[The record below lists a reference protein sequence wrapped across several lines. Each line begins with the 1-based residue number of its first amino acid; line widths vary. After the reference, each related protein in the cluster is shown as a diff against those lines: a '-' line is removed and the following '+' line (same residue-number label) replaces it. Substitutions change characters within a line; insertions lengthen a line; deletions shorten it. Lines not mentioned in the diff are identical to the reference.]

1 MPLTLAPGETRRI
14 VLLLGQ
20 GDDEAHARDLIR
32 RFGQPDGARAARAA
46 VARAWTQTLDT
57 VQVRTPDDSFDVMMN
72 TWLLYQTLS
81 CRIHARSGYFQP
93 GGAFGFR
100 DQLQDVLALCT
111 ARPDLTRAHLL
122 RSAGR
127 QFVEGDVQHWWHEP
141 SGRGL
146 RSRCSDDL
154 LWLPYVTAQYI
165 AHTGDLDVLE
175 ERAPFLTGTVLT
187 PGVHESYELPR
198 VGPEEGTLFE
208 HCVRAIGKA
217 STSGVHGLPLFGTGD
232 WNDGMNRVGE
242 QGQGESTWLGF
253 FLHVVLTEFAAI
265 CDTRRDRTR
274 ASRYRAEAA
283 RLASSLEA
291 AWDGEWF
298 RRGYYDDG
306 TPLGSAHNDECRID
320 SIAQSWAVI
329 SRAVPRRLAEHAVD
343 SVSRLLVLR
352 GLRAALL
359 LTPPFDISAQQPGYI
374 KGYPPGIREN
384 GGQYTHAAAWLVMAL
399 AELDRGDEAME
410 LFHLLN
416 PVNHARTAAD
426 VERYKIEPYV
436 VAGDVYSNP
445 SHPGR
450 GGWSWYTGSAGWM
463 YRVGLERLLGLRRHG
478 ATLAIDPCVPAMW
491 PGFQVHWRVGE
502 TQYLI
507 DVANPAPAPRRRRA
521 GDARRRAGRSRRD
534 PDRRRRPL
542 APDPCGARAPALT
555 AGGDHARYPLC
566 AAGCSGGRHQPA
578 GGGLNAGDFLAR
590 RVLW

>member
-1 MPLTLAPGETRRI
+1 M
-14 VLLLGQ
+14 
-20 GDDEAHARDLIR
+20 
-32 RFGQPDGARAARAA
+32 
-46 VARAWTQTLDT
+46 
-57 VQVRTPDDSFDVMMN
+57 
-72 TWLLYQTLS
+72 
-81 CRIHARSGYFQP
+81 
-93 GGAFGFR
+93 
-100 DQLQDVLALCT
+100 
-111 ARPDLTRAHLL
+111 
-122 RSAGR
+122 
-127 QFVEGDVQHWWHEP
+127 
-141 SGRGL
+141 
-146 RSRCSDDL
+146 
-154 LWLPYVTAQYI
+154 
-165 AHTGDLDVLE
+165 
-175 ERAPFLTGTVLT
+175 PFLTGTVLA

-208 HCVRAIGKA
+208 HCVRAIAKA

-274 ASRYRAEAA
+274 AARYRADAA

-359 LTPPFDISAQQPGYI
+359 LTPPFDHSAQQPGYI

-410 LFHLLN
+410 LFHLIN

-463 YRVGLERLLGLRRHG
+463 YRVGLERLLGL
-478 ATLAIDPCVPAMW
+478 
-491 PGFQVHWRVGE
+491 Q
-502 TQYLI
+502 
-507 DVANPAPAPRRRRA
+507 APRRHA
-521 GDARRRAGRSRRD
+521 GDRSRACRRCGPGSRCTGGSARRSTSSTSPIPGGTPAASSRRRSTVCRSIRPRSRSSTTAARTRSVWCSAPRAERAQSRAVPTVCSRLHRRRAD
-534 PDRRRRPL
+534 PAGRRP
-542 APDPCGARAPALT
+542 ASPNISWHGACFGGWAVRRT
-555 AGGDHARYPLC
+555 AR
-566 AAGCSGGRHQPA
+566 
-578 GGGLNAGDFLAR
+578 
-590 RVLW
+590 